1 MPHLMEWCDVKS
13 RCEPTQ
19 WVGNRSAEP
28 QICRKERR
36 RCLTSMCVLW
46 CVLCPISVRLYF
58 GECQAHGIPE
68 DLVEQIS
75 PFLVAMKGT
84 TSRKNTRCIALNGS
98 VGQFGTTCQIYDN
111 RSSTC
116 RDFVP
121 SYEDG
126 LSHTPECDRARQAH
140 GLKPLR
146 PEDWAAYRFEQS
158 QSLLESD

>member
-1 MPHLMEWCDVKS
+1 MSNPDAS
-13 RCEPTQ
+13 RPSGWETEAL
-19 WVGNRSAEP
+19 NRRSVENESDAGASHP
-28 QICRKERR
+28 
-36 RCLTSMCVLW
+36 CVS
-46 CVLCPISVRLYF
+46 CGACCAYFRASFYF

-84 TSRKNTRCIALNGS
+84 TSRKNTRCIALNGT

-126 LSHTPECDRARQAH
+126 LSHTPECDRARRAH

-146 PEDWAAYRFEQS
+146 PEDWAVYRFEQS
-158 QSLLESD
+158 QSLLEND